1 MEISSE
7 QMRLIIQSMIT
18 LILAIAV
25 HEFGHAYV
33 AHRLGDRL
41 PQRQGRVTLN
51 PIAHMDPIGTLAFP
65 LIFLI
70 WSGGQSIGFGW
81 GKPVQVQP
89 GAFTRRFSMRTGHLM
104 VAIAGPLMNI
114 AFGVVISLVHVGLI
128 KGGVIGPGHPLHEA
142 LVRAVWLNFIL
153 FFFNLIPAPPLDGGA
168 VVRGLIPE
176 RMVPAFDRFSVYGP
190 FVLMAVIFIPNAY
203 RIFFEPAKWLLLNW
217 YALIGL

>member
-1 MEISSE
+1 
-7 QMRLIIQSMIT
+7 MRLIIQSMIT
-18 LILAIAV
+18 LILSIAV

-41 PQRQGRVTLN
+41 PERQGRVTLN

-70 WSGGQSIGFGW
+70 YTGGHSIGFGW

-89 GAFTRRFSMRTGHLM
+89 VNFSRRFSMRTGHMM

-114 AFGVVISLVHVGLI
+114 VFGVFISLVQIGLL
-128 KGGVIGPGHPLHEA
+128 KSGVIDYSHPLNEA

-176 RMVPAFDRFSVYGP
+176 RTVPAFDRFSVYGP

-203 RIFFEPAKWLLLNW
+203 RIFFVPAEWLLVHW
-217 YALIGL
+217 YALIGM